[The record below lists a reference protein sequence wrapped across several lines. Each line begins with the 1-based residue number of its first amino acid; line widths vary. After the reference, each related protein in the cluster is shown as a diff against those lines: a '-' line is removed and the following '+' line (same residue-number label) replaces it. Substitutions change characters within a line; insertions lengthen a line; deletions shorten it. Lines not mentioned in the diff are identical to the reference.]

1 VSLEWHTL
9 QPVVFSIRQVKTH
22 RLKRVPLEGVAE
34 ENLKIVISDHRFPD
48 VEQERRAV
56 EAARGTLVIGQA
68 VNEEQVADLCRDAD
82 GVLTVRAPIT
92 RRAIYGMERCRIIV
106 RYGIGVDT
114 VDVAAATERRIM
126 VANVPDYCL
135 DEVSDHALT
144 LLLMLSRQMI
154 PAIALAREDTWA
166 VGKMPPLQRL
176 RGQTC
181 GLVGCGRIGSLLAG
195 KVSALGMSVII
206 YDPYLSETRAGEMGA
221 ELVSLDALL
230 TRADFISLHAPLN
243 EGTHHLLGEAA
254 FAKMKKAASI
264 INTARGGLID
274 EAALLAALDAGKI
287 SCAALDVL
295 ESETAVTAIR
305 SALVRHPK
313 TILTPHTAW
322 LSEQARAALQLR
334 AIEQALAGLRGETPY
349 GLINR
354 ELAE

>member
-1 VSLEWHTL
+1 VH
-9 QPVVFSIRQVKTH
+9 
-22 RLKRVPLEGVAE
+22 E
-34 ENLKIVISDHRFPD
+34 EMPEKKLKIVISDHRFPE
-48 VEQERRAV
+48 VKQERRAV
-56 EAARGTLVIGQA
+56 EAAGGTLVTGQA

-287 SCAALDVL
+287 SGAALDVL

-313 TILTPHTAW
+313 AIVTPHIAW

-334 AIEQALAGLRGETPY
+334 AIEQALAALRGETPY

-354 ELAE
+354 ELAK

>member
-1 VSLEWHTL
+1 MPE
-9 QPVVFSIRQVKTH
+9 K
-22 RLKRVPLEGVAE
+22 K
-34 ENLKIVISDHRFPD
+34 LKIVISDHRFPD

-254 FAKMKKAASI
+254 FAKMKKSASI

>member
-1 VSLEWHTL
+1 LTEA
-9 QPVVFSIRQVKTH
+9 
-22 RLKRVPLEGVAE
+22 GVHE
-34 ENLKIVISDHRFPD
+34 EMPEKKLKIVISDHRFPD

-56 EAARGTLVIGQA
+56 EAAGGTLVTGQA

-92 RRAIYGMERCRIIV
+92 RRAIYAMERCRIIV

-254 FAKMKKAASI
+254 FAKMKKSASI